1 MESSPTFSPSFWMS
15 SINFLSL
22 SSEEVKR
29 LSVKR
34 LTNPTTFDDLLHPNN
49 GGLYDQSLGPT
60 EAHELCLT
68 CGLNYIHC
76 PGHFGH
82 ITLPLPVFHPIFFSD
97 FYQILQSSCL
107 SCHRL
112 GATPI
117 KCTIFKG
124 ENEHYLVTINYM
136 GIYFDLLY
144 IPHLPTQIL

>member
-1 MESSPTFSPSFWMS
+1 MS

-22 SSEEVKR
+22 SSEEAKR

-60 EAHELCLT
+60 EAHELCFM
-68 CGLNYIHC
+68 CGLNYVHC

-97 FYQILQSSCL
+97 FKKI
-107 SCHRL
+107 
-112 GATPI
+112 
-117 KCTIFKG
+117 
-124 ENEHYLVTINYM
+124 
-136 GIYFDLLY
+136 
-144 IPHLPTQIL
+144 